1 MGLKF
6 RKSIKVAPGVKLNLN
21 KNSASVTVGT
31 KGAHYTV
38 NTSGKKTTSAGIPG
52 TGISYVS
59 TTGGGKKQE
68 TKSNKKSELYLQ

>member
-21 KNSASVTVGT
+21 TNSTSVTIGT

-38 NTSGKKTTSAGIPG
+38 NSNGKKTTSASIFYF
-52 TGISYVS
+52 SC
-59 TTGGGKKQE
+59 K
-68 TKSNKKSELYLQ
+68 